1 MEQKVKLKIEQLDNG
16 STIKW
21 YSEDLSNTEFIV
33 AKDGEEKETLGKMIL
48 EDIMHIMDEDLTSQ
62 IELDITYKTIK
73 PNETQN

>member
-33 AKDGEEKETLGKMIL
+33 AKYGEEKETLGKMIW